1 MEKLKILV
9 VDDEP
14 HARLLLE
21 TIIKTYCKEIFYAKN
36 GFEAVECARSN
47 SDIDLILMDKKMP
60 EMDGYEAT
68 RLIRQFNSDVRII
81 ALSASHLETEK
92 EHSIDAGSNDFLYK
106 PVDIDLLT
114 QLIEEFFLHR

>member
-1 MEKLKILV
+1 
-9 VDDEP
+9 
-14 HARLLLE
+14 
-21 TIIKTYCKEIFYAKN
+21 
-36 GFEAVECARSN
+36 
-47 SDIDLILMDKKMP
+47 MP